1 VTENGGENVQVI
13 VVGGFLGSGKTT
25 TIINMGKY
33 LSEKGKKVAIIVNEI
48 GEVGIDGDVIKRFG
62 FDTKEITSGCIC
74 CSLKVGLR
82 TTVTLLEKEYKPDI
96 LMIEPTGIA
105 FPHVIRDEIELM
117 NLGEQVKIAP
127 LVTLID
133 GSRFKHLM
141 KEVKEFAMRQIIDA
155 EILVINKID
164 LIEPIRLPIIEASV
178 QQLNPKA
185 RVVLLSG
192 RETGEKFQNFMRIV
206 LPDLEE
212 TLTKSQRT
220 VAEKNSGFSEA
231 QETENSIEASGVG
244 CYSAEFT
251 IENGNVN
258 LETARELTTE
268 LMDTIKARV
277 LKLNPEFVG
286 HIKLF
291 MDNGLET
298 VKQSVTI
305 YYEEPQEDIIK
316 SKEGAIPIF
325 KILSA
330 VSNVDKEKLKNAV
343 DSSVQEIFEKKGIE
357 VHKTENGNHTEH
369 EHHENNIT
377 RIDSVKKYKK
387 EDLKITKE

>member
-1 VTENGGENVQVI
+1 MQVI

-33 LSEKGKKVAIIVNEI
+33 LAEKGKKVAIIVNEI

-82 TTVTLLEKEYKPDI
+82 TTVTLLAKEYKPDI

-105 FPHVIRDEIELM
+105 FPNLIRNEIELM

-141 KEVKEFAMRQIIDA
+141 KEVKDFAMRQIIDA
-155 EILVINKID
+155 EILVINKVD
-164 LIEPIRLPIIEASV
+164 LIEPIRLPILEASV

-185 RVVLLSG
+185 RVVTLSG
-192 RETGEKFQNFMRIV
+192 KDTGEKFENFMRIV
-206 LPDLEE
+206 LPDIEE
-212 TLTKSQRT
+212 MPEKTPQVTIEEKSRP
-220 VAEKNSGFSEA
+220 AA
-231 QETENSIEASGVG
+231 RQETENSIEASGVG
-244 CYSAEFT
+244 TYSVEFAV
-251 IENGNVN
+251 ENGN
-258 LETARELTTE
+258 LSTEAAREITTE
-268 LMDTIKARV
+268 LMNTIKEKV

-291 MDNGLET
+291 LDTGSET
-298 VKQSVTI
+298 VKQSVTA
-305 YYEEPQEDIIK
+305 YYEEPQEEIIK
-316 SKEGAIPIF
+316 SEEGAVTEF

-330 VSNVDKEKLKNAV
+330 VSNVNKAALKDSVN
-343 DSSVQEIFEKKGIE
+343 SSVQEIFEKTGIRI
-357 VHKTENGNHTEH
+357 HKTEQGHEH
-369 EHHENNIT
+369 EHKEHKHMQKIVNIS
-377 RIDSVKKYKK
+377 RQERK
-387 EDLKITKE
+387 